1 MIRST
6 FLNSNSIAG
15 LLVKACPLILGAL
28 AVAVPA
34 RAGLVNVGGEGQ
46 IVIGAVAAGGVA
58 LALDSHLPGGMVI
71 LLMMLAGAAAGAVWA
86 GIAGVL
92 RPTLRGN
99 EAISTLLLNYVAID
113 ILLYLI
119 YQPWK
124 DAHRSRQPVPPPLPV
139 PARPPPIGAAPRHPP

>member
-58 LALDSHLPGGMVI
+58 LALDTHLAGGMVI
-71 LLMMLAGAAAGAVWA
+71 LLMMLAGAAAGRAWA
-86 GIAGVL
+86 RLTAL
-92 RPTLRGN
+92 LPPTLPGN
-99 EAISTLLLNYVAID
+99 
-113 ILLYLI
+113 
-119 YQPWK
+119 
-124 DAHRSRQPVPPPLPV
+124 
-139 PARPPPIGAAPRHPP
+139 